1 MKYFV
6 TALALFA
13 VISSSSEKAQDR
25 PYHAGPVKQDQ
36 LLYVDHLSP
45 EVLHRRPV
53 GQQVMTGTEF
63 LGFACTADECYV
75 LSR

>member
-1 MKYFV
+1 MKHFV
-6 TALALFA
+6 IA
-13 VISSSSEKAQDR
+13 VAFFTVIFSGSEKAQDH
-25 PYHAGPVKQDQ
+25 PYHSEPIKGSQ

-45 EVLHRRPV
+45 ELLHRRPV

-63 LGFACTADECYV
+63 LGFSCTADECYV